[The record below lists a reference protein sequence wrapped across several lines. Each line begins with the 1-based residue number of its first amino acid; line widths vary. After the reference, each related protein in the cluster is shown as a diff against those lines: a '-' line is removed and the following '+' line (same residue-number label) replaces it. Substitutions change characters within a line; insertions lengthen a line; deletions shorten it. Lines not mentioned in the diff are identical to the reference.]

1 MWSNLFLSRITVKSI
16 SGQFSVL
23 VLVGVDSMTKSH
35 VGIFNIAI
43 ATVLAS
49 LSLGS
54 AAKATVVDVSVAAA
68 GADTNVGMN
77 FNSLPASTSTNAPTS
92 FAIGDWTFTNGSQ
105 PVEVNILSSGSGAQ
119 PLGTTGNYLSVLGG
133 GSENVTFSDRSSFS
147 FFWGSL
153 DNYNTI
159 VVHTTNGS
167 ETFLGSAIPGI
178 VGNGV
183 QATGCQ
189 TLTNCNRYF
198 TFTDAD
204 VGAEITGFTI
214 SSSENSFELTNI
226 SAVPEASTW
235 AMMILGFMGVGFLA
249 YRRKNTHAFRIA

>member
-1 MWSNLFLSRITVKSI
+1 
-16 SGQFSVL
+16 
-23 VLVGVDSMTKSH
+23 MTKSH
-35 VGIFNIAI
+35 VGKLNIAI
-43 ATVLAS
+43 AAVAAS
-49 LSLGS
+49 LSFGS
-54 AAKATVVDVSVAAA
+54 AAKAAVVDVTVA
-68 GADTNVGMN
+68 GAGLDTNVGMN
-77 FNSLPASTSTNAPTS
+77 FNSLTASTTQNAPTS
-92 FAIGDWTFTNGSQ
+92 FTVGDWTFTNGTQ
-105 PVEVNILSSGSGAQ
+105 PVQVNILSSGNGAQ

-133 GSENVTFSDRSSFS
+133 GSENVTFSDRTSFS

-159 VVHTTNGS
+159 VVHTTAGDQQ
-167 ETFLGSAIPGI
+167 FLGSAIPGL
-178 VGNGV
+178 VGDNV

-198 TFTDAD
+198 TFTD

-214 SSSENSFELTNI
+214 SSSQNSFELTNI
-226 SAVPEASTW
+226 SAIPEASTW

>member
-1 MWSNLFLSRITVKSI
+1 
-16 SGQFSVL
+16 
-23 VLVGVDSMTKSH
+23 MTKSH
-35 VGIFNIAI
+35 VGLFNIAI

-49 LSLGS
+49 LSFGS
-54 AAKATVVDVSVAAA
+54 AARADVVDVSVAAA

-92 FAIGDWTFTNGSQ
+92 FTIGDWTFTNGSQ

-133 GSENVTFSDRSSFS
+133 GSENVTFSARSSFS
-147 FFWGSL
+147 FFWGSI

-159 VVHTTNGS
+159 VVDTTLGD
-167 ETFLGSAIPGI
+167 ETFLGSNIPSL
-178 VGNGV
+178 VGSGV

-198 TFTDAD
+198 TFTDGD
-204 VGAEITGFTI
+204 GGQITGFTI

-249 YRRKNTHAFRIA
+249 YRRRNTRAFRIA